1 MGIPVPCCYSSSRP
15 EAPVEAR
22 SVCGGETFAMERES
36 TLRAGVVLTLVVEIE
51 NYDRPWRMALF
62 VALCLPFSAGFSAL
76 QRPDEPSEGA
86 TVCFVS
92 ILCRRVCVCA
102 SQCAF
107 VRLRFLSNFQAETPP
122 RSRL

>member
-1 MGIPVPCCYSSSRP
+1 MGIPVPCCYSSYRP

-22 SVCGGETFAMERES
+22 SVCGRTTFATERERERERE
-36 TLRAGVVLTLVVEIE
+36 RALSARVVLTLVVEIE

-76 QRPDEPSEGA
+76 QRPDEPTEGA

-92 ILCRRVCVCA
+92 ILCLCRRVRL
-102 SQCAF
+102 S
-107 VRLRFLSNFQAETPP
+107 VRSCG
-122 RSRL
+122 